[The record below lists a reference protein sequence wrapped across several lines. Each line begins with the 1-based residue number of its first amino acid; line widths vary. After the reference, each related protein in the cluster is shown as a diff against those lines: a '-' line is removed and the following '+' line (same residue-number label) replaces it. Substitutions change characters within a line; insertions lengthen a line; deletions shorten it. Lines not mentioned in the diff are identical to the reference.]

1 MNDRLSAGKLI
12 TFQLYWN
19 QIQSAYQSIMSVLMS
34 LTRAAGAAQ
43 RVLSLVDALPD
54 IDRNAGTK
62 VSHLEGEIKLESLY
76 FCYQMRPQHPV
87 LQGVDLTVGK
97 GDVCALVGRSGGG
110 KSTIVHLLMRYYDP
124 TRGRILLDGWD
135 LKDLNLK
142 SVHKHMGLVAQ
153 ETQMFACS
161 IEENITYGLSASEW
175 RREDLEEAARFVLC
189 SSFRSSIFSIG
200 SCIS

>member
-62 VSHLEGEIKLESLY
+62 VSTLEGEIKLDDVQFY
-76 FCYQMRPQHPV
+76 YQMRPEHPV
-87 LQGVDLTVGK
+87 ISGVNLTVGR
-97 GDVCALVGRSGGG
+97 GEVCALVGRSGGG
-110 KSTIVHLLMRYYDP
+110 KSTIVHLLMRFYDP
-124 TRGRILLDGWD
+124 TGGRILLDGWD
-135 LKDLNLK
+135 LKDLNLR

-153 ETQMFACS
+153 DTQMFACS
-161 IEENITYGLSASEW
+161 IEENITYGLPHYT
-175 RREDLEEAARFVLC
+175 REELEEAARCAFFQGFPFTHAPAVLPVYN
-189 SSFRSSIFSIG
+189 
-200 SCIS
+200 